1 MITEEVAREYARQFR
16 ADVYGTFQKRAD
28 AVFELIDAL
37 SSDTQA
43 RSPVELSLSP
53 FFRRQYPSIYDGL
66 DEWQY
71 DAAALEA
78 VLLQALPE
86 PEPGGFRLWGL
97 DETPRRRQYAYTLKD
112 RGYVY
117 APNPVAGNKPVTIG
131 YNYSALARIDLEGP
145 STWAPP
151 WTIDRTPTDWTGV
164 DVGLG
169 QVIRLSLS
177 DEDHWHIAVS
187 DSKYGTPLYIAGLYQ
202 LPNVTGVTR
211 LRAYRNLYHEPPPY
225 SGHGRPR
232 IHGDVFKV
240 HKPETWSEPAER
252 HEFTEKDAKG
262 RERHIVIQV
271 WKDMHFQKAPHCP
284 FDLLRVATYD
294 ADGQLL
300 FKHPMWL
307 MVSGHRRLSAREARK
322 AYLRRSTEEHF
333 FRFVKQ
339 KLLFDAA
346 EMGSVEQDERWSD
359 VVGLAYWNLYVGRD
373 IVGRSV
379 RPWER
384 YKPAPPVGRPATP
397 SQARRG
403 LGRLLPELG
412 TPASAPQPRGK
423 SPGRPE
429 GYRPEPRQRF
439 EVVYK
444 GQKQA
449 DGTT

>member
-1 MITEEVAREYARQFR
+1 MITQEIALEYAREFR
-16 ADVYGTFQKRAD
+16 TNVYDAFQKRAD

-37 SSDTQA
+37 ASDTQA
-43 RSPVELSLSP
+43 RTPVELSLSP

-66 DEWQY
+66 DEWEY
-71 DAAALEA
+71 DVDALGEA
-78 VLLQALPE
+78 LLRTLPE
-86 PEPGGFRLWGL
+86 PEPDSFRLWAL

-112 RGYVY
+112 RGYVH

-131 YNYSALARIDLEGP
+131 YNYSALVHIDLDGP

-151 WTIDRTPTDWTGV
+151 WTIDRTPTEWSGV
-164 DVGLG
+164 DVGLE
-169 QVIRLSLS
+169 QIIRLSLS
-177 DEDHWHIAVS
+177 DEDHWHVIVA
-187 DSKYGTPLYIAGLYQ
+187 DSRYGTPLYIAGLYQ

-240 HKPETWSEPAER
+240 HKPETWSEPDER
-252 HEFTEKDAKG
+252 HEFTEEDAKG

-284 FDLLRVATYD
+284 FDLLRVATYN
-294 ADGQLL
+294 ADGQLCY
-300 FKHPMWL
+300 KCPMWL
-307 MVSGHRRLSAREARK
+307 MVSGHRHLSAKEARK
-322 AYLRRSTEEHF
+322 AYLRRPTEEHF

-339 KLLFDAA
+339 KLLFEAA
-346 EMGSVEQDERWSD
+346 EMGSVEQDERWID
-359 VVGLAYWNLYVGRD
+359 AVGLAYWNLYVCRD
-373 IVGRSV
+373 IVEPSV

-384 YKPAPPVGRPATP
+384 YKPEPPEGQPATP

-403 LGRLLPELG
+403 FSRLLPDLG

-423 SPGRPE
+423 SPGRPK
-429 GYRPEPRQRF
+429 GHCPEPRKRF

-449 DGTT
+449 TSTA

>member
-1 MITEEVAREYARQFR
+1 MITQEVAREYARKFR

-53 FFRRQYPSIYDGL
+53 FFRHQYSSIYDGL
-66 DEWQY
+66 NGWQY

-97 DETPRRRQYAYTLKD
+97 DETPRRRQYAYTLED
-112 RGYVY
+112 RGYVH
-117 APNPVAGNKPVTIG
+117 APNPVGGNKPITIG
-131 YNYSALARIDLEGP
+131 YNYSTLAHIDLEGP

-164 DVGLG
+164 DVGLD

-177 DEDHWHIAVS
+177 DDHWHVIVS
-187 DSKYGTPLYIAGLYQ
+187 DSRYGTPLYIAALYQ

-225 SGHGRPR
+225 SGLGRPR

-240 HKPETWSEPAER
+240 HDPETWSEPDER

-262 RERHIVIQV
+262 RELHVVIEV
-271 WKDMHFQKAPHCP
+271 WKDMHFQEAPHCP
-284 FDLLRVATYD
+284 LDLLKVVTYD
-294 ADGQLL
+294 ANGQLR
-300 FKHPMWL
+300 FKRPMWL
-307 MVSGHRRLSAREARK
+307 VVSGRRRLSAQEARK
-322 AYLRRSTEEHF
+322 VYLRRPTIEHL

-339 KLLFDAA
+339 KLLFEAA
-346 EMGSVEQDERWSD
+346 QMGSVERDERWSK
-359 VVGLAYWNLYVGRD
+359 VVGLAYWNLYVSRD
-373 IVGRSV
+373 IAGRSV

-403 LGRLLPELG
+403 FGRLLPELG
-412 TPASAPQPRGK
+412 TPAGAPQPRGK
-423 SPGRPE
+423 SPGRPK
-429 GYRPEPRQRF
+429 GYRPQPRTRF
-439 EVVYK
+439 KVVYK

-449 DGTT
+449 ASAT